1 MGSHMSYAHT
11 FAHSLKD
18 YCNIRKL
25 SEICSENSPTKQRV
39 GPKTMD
45 EAKFKDEVQKAATTF
60 KNLVTFKQLVE
71 DNKVMMF
78 STTHCHWCIVAKK
91 VLDDLGT
98 KYKAL
103 EVNKMGSEGTTMMN
117 VVSAVTGK
125 RVVPTIFICGQLIPG
140 GGSQLKHLNSSGEL
154 TKILE
159 KCCKGDI
166 TCRENDQYRL
176 QGH

>member
-1 MGSHMSYAHT
+1 
-11 FAHSLKD
+11 
-18 YCNIRKL
+18 
-25 SEICSENSPTKQRV
+25 
-39 GPKTMD
+39 
-45 EAKFKDEVQKAATTF
+45 
-60 KNLVTFKQLVE
+60 
-71 DNKVMMF
+71 MMF
-78 STTHCHWCIVAKK
+78 SATYCSYCTTAKQT
-91 VLDDLGT
+91 LDELGT
-98 KYKAL
+98 KYQAL
-103 EVNKMGSEGTTMMN
+103 EVNKMGEEGDMLMN

-125 RVVPTIFICGQLIPG
+125 RVVPAIFICGQLIPG